1 MSNNTTNTNSG
12 LDITNLDDLRDPSG
26 IFSLIEVVG
35 KGTYGNVY
43 KGRYTRTGQLA
54 AIKVMPITEEDEEEI
69 KLEIDTLKKLSN
81 HRNIAS
87 YYGAFIKKSSPRDHL
102 WLAMEYCG
110 AGSVADLIKSTRT
123 KSLKEDWIAY
133 ISREILRGLMHLH
146 ANRVIHRDI
155 KGQNVL
161 LTDNAEVKLVDFG
174 VSAQLD
180 KTFGKRNTFIGT
192 PYWMAPEVIH
202 CEQDSSCTYDARSDI
217 WSLGI
222 TALEMAEGRP
232 PLCEMHPMRALF
244 LIMRNSPPRL
254 KQAPN
259 GSRHWT
265 PRFHDFVNK
274 CLTKDFH
281 KRPNTSEL
289 FRHDFITNLPN
300 ERQIR
305 IQLKD
310 HIDRHKRNRQT
321 EEHEK
326 IYEYEGSDE
335 EDEEETS
342 AAAKGAAA
350 AALAM
355 SAAAAAVGGGVGG
368 VGGVGVGANGQ
379 GHRLPNQ
386 HPPQYRHPP
395 DKLYPNHQMMRPGGG
410 GDHNEFVPFPGAAPP
425 PTSSVAGLNFKQH
438 TPAIS
443 VDPRF
448 AGRNPMPTAMNNNK
462 LPLATPQ
469 SGMHHNNRLSRLDE
483 GESATVNAKE
493 PGENTL
499 RQNFARLQEREHH
512 PAVGVAPQRSIVNGR
527 PQSSSSSSGH
537 HFPQHSRPLNSSR
550 VPPPVYSQSQHHQQ
564 QQQPQPQQQQQIHS
578 NQPKLGVLAAG
589 SRLAGAGGP
598 SPLPSHS
605 TTSTTTTTSTVLD
618 TSVDSQF
625 VSSSSSISEG
635 VFTSSSVNS
644 VNPPTSV
651 ISGGGGQPPH
661 HFPLQHHRAS
671 VSNPPFNPFHL
682 NVNAAVTSSPS
693 PLSLAVTSSSND
705 PTGAGNLSPFVSP
718 FRAKL
723 ANPGPPPVPLHQ
735 QVRIGSSVLN
745 GGGGG
750 GHGVAGG
757 GGVSVSGSS
766 SNDEPS
772 NPLVASSRHQHIVAP
787 KFPSARPTSQ
797 AVPHLD
803 LRKPP
808 LESALPQSIITATNA
823 VVSQSKLSNNV
834 SISSPVNRSSGAAMA
849 FAASTTT
856 STSAVTT
863 TTTSTAGGVF
873 NGNLMR
879 QSIASSHLTPGMHN
893 RSPVHQISSAD
904 ENVRSR
910 ASQSAAITTTTTTTT
925 TSSST
930 NQPELR
936 PHSNKQIP
944 STRLN
949 SSVIP
954 QKLHSHHG
962 HHHHQHQQQQQHNH
976 PQHSRHIASK
986 KPEISRLE
994 HDVLKVIGKESLLPV
1009 SIGNEVIAVTSTATT
1024 TTTTT
1029 TTTISSS
1036 VTSTKTLTSVPL
1048 TTNVSPLMN
1057 SSTHQFHVNLF
1068 QWLKQAQLNPSSAS
1082 LIYLRE
1088 QLRQNL
1094 FLQQQQQQQHRLQ
1107 PTQIPPPPPP
1117 HVSTPSSQSIIRT
1130 VLLPSST
1137 SNMIHHF
1144 PRQQQQQQQTSLVN
1158 ILNQFPEAVVDND
1171 WFGSNV
1177 DLIEVRNSST
1187 SSSSHIND
1195 STDDNASSPPP
1206 VLDLSS
1212 TSSALSSPKPPLGP
1226 RLLRRRLPKPRPDE
1240 FIVVEEE
1247 EEEGEG
1253 EKEREE
1259 DSGVGGGEDGEADE
1273 RQLNK
1278 DNEESLGL
1286 HNDYNLTKI
1295 PQAVYNYSSPKLNQS
1310 SSTNDDLHQ
1319 INTRVMRKLV
1329 VDSGGDASSLS
1340 RNASCPPIPPG
1351 THDTTESNM
1360 DGDDDVE
1367 DSQRKPEEMISLQ
1380 SELDQL
1386 AAQLTNLGAVS
1397 PSPNRQNNNNVMNGG
1412 KSEGKKST
1420 NRRQHRQNYENNAHL
1435 SKLPNDPVHRHHRHH
1450 HDSSGRDRSNSLSSS
1465 TSSSSSSSTNSSV
1478 SSENGTSNNNINSPI
1493 HMNSNNNNNNNKY
1506 STSNSST
1513 VSRSHSIGSPNDFH
1527 SSSTTCSSGS
1537 ISSTNSS
1544 CDDNRNA
1551 AKLNALNGKRQKTTE
1566 VDPRRLTVVENV
1578 HVLNNNNKLAD
1589 SNQPDDLDILTNDQ
1603 LDDMNSRGYAYDDGE
1618 AAAREDD
1625 EDMGVCGGDAEDEQ
1639 EEEEDEDEGDVIV
1652 VEEEEENG
1660 ADLEEAEQL
1669 RATLS
1674 IVRTRQRPSLS
1685 EFLRNGHSGNDT
1697 SADNDTNN
1705 VVSNESFYCI
1715 DDGTLSSSA
1724 VKWHKEGALPSDEF
1738 AKETLCSLASIIES
1752 TSGTIGRSGSNE
1764 NTPSK
1769 SATSGNDNIKLV
1781 SSSNGYHPTT
1791 TDSDMAITSSASSK
1805 LMDRN
1810 DKEGVGRIHD
1820 EPQPPPPPPHSSD
1833 IIHAGQYTGKQSSH
1847 QPFDGSSSTN
1857 ILTNQPSLIGQSN
1870 VAQRSSPQISP
1881 QSIVIT
1887 DSNKALPSSVWSVPA
1902 NSTAGSSS
1910 SNVAPRVSEPS
1921 PRANQKTKAQFD
1933 GQSSQSSGAGG
1944 GGGASS
1950 SSNSSFGLIKSVA
1963 LSNPICA
1970 NLLNFS
1976 LPSITTSNAVITTGP
1991 PRGGGGGSTTGILS
2005 TTVNINNLPTTATGL
2020 GGDTPE
2026 IQVYKKRFNSE
2037 ILCASTWGV
2046 NLLIGLE
2053 TGLSLLDR
2061 SGEGRVYSL
2070 ITRRRFARMAVLEGQ
2085 NILVT
2090 ISGRKNRVRVYY
2102 LSWLRSKIMKTEGC
2116 DKKNGWVNVGEN
2128 LQGAVHF
2135 KIVKYEKIKFL
2146 VIALRDSVE
2155 IYAWA
2160 PRPYHKFMAFKR
2172 FSELKHRPLLV
2183 DLTVEE
2189 NTRLKVIYGSSSGFH
2204 AIDLDSNTV
2213 FDLYIPSLIN
2223 SQITPHC
2230 IVVLPNTDGMQLLLC
2245 YDTEGVYV
2253 DTNGKLT
2260 KNVVIQWGE
2269 VPTCVAYISTG
2280 QLLGWGLK
2288 AIEVR
2293 SAETGHLDGV
2303 FMHKREQKFKFLC
2316 ERNDKVFFSN
2326 TRSGPP
2332 QVSMM
2337 TLSGIHW

>member
-1 MSNNTTNTNSG
+1 MSNNSG

-133 ISREILRGLMHLH
+133 ICREILRGLMHLH

-254 KQAPN
+254 KQSPN

-289 FRHDFITNLPN
+289 FRHEFITNLPN

-310 HIDRHKRNRQT
+310 HIDRHRRNRQT

-335 EDEEETS
+335 EEEEETS
-342 AAAKGAAA
+342 AAVKGAAA

-355 SAAAAAVGGGVGG
+355 SAAVSG
-368 VGGVGVGANGQ
+368 NGQ
-379 GHRLPNQ
+379 AHRLPSQ
-386 HPPQYRHPP
+386 ISHHPPQFRQPTDKPP
-395 DKLYPNHQMMRPGGG
+395 
-410 GDHNEFVPFPGAAPP
+410 HNQVLRTSGVPDQNEVASFVSQP
-425 PTSSVAGLNFKQH
+425 SVSGLNYRQH
-438 TPAIS
+438 GHMIQSGNIVNDNVPVNARFIS
-443 VDPRF
+443 
-448 AGRNPMPTAMNNNK
+448 RNPMSVVNR
-462 LPLATPQ
+462 LPAVTPQ
-469 SGMHHNNRLSRLDE
+469 SMMPHNSRLPRLDE

-512 PAVGVAPQRSIVNGR
+512 PSVGVAPQRSANGR
-527 PQSSSSSSGH
+527 PQSSSH

-550 VPPPVYSQSQHHQQ
+550 GPPAYNQSQQQ
-564 QQQPQPQQQQQIHS
+564 MHS

-589 SRLAGAGGP
+589 SRLADAGG
-598 SPLPSHS
+598 SSS
-605 TTSTTTTTSTVLD
+605 YAATNTTVSD
-618 TSVDSQF
+618 TPTDSQSVTNNEV
-625 VSSSSSISEG
+625 VS
-635 VFTSSSVNS
+635 TSSSVN
-644 VNPPTSV
+644 NPVTTPLSV
-651 ISGGGGQPPH
+651 IGAVGDSGQLSH

-671 VSNPPFNPFHL
+671 VPNPPNSFHPT
-682 NVNAAVTSSPS
+682 VVTSCSSSSSPS
-693 PLSLAVTSSSND
+693 IFSND
-705 PTGAGNLSPFVSP
+705 HLGNLLISP

-723 ANPGPPPVPLHQ
+723 ANPGPPPIPLHQ
-735 QVRIGSSVLN
+735 QVRIGNCGLN
-745 GGGGG
+745 GGL
-750 GHGVAGG
+750 HNASGVQHQTDE
-757 GGVSVSGSS
+757 VNGSS
-766 SNDEPS
+766 SIVGMG
-772 NPLVASSRHQHIVAP
+772 NPASSRLQHIVAP
-787 KFPSARPTSQ
+787 KFPSTRPTSQ

-808 LESALPQSIITATNA
+808 LESALPQSIITSTSPVANQPKSSVNT
-823 VVSQSKLSNNV
+823 

-849 FAASTTT
+849 FAVTT
-856 STSAVTT
+856 S
-863 TTTSTAGGVF
+863 
-873 NGNLMR
+873 
-879 QSIASSHLTPGMHN
+879 
-893 RSPVHQISSAD
+893 
-904 ENVRSR
+904 
-910 ASQSAAITTTTTTTT
+910 TTTTTT
-925 TSSST
+925 TSVPTST
-930 NQPELR
+930 TTMTTVTTTTSDVFNSNFARQSATSNLLSGFSNRSPAHQISLLGENVSTKNITTTVANNSTCISNNHKMHSNQPELR
-936 PHSNKQIP
+936 SRASKQLSNRQ
-944 STRLN
+944 N
-949 SSVIP
+949 SGVIP
-954 QKLHSHHG
+954 QKLHHAHHL
-962 HHHHQHQQQQQHNH
+962 HQQNNPNH
-976 PQHSRHIASK
+976 ISK
-986 KPEISRLE
+986 KSE
-994 HDVLKVIGKESLLPV
+994 
-1009 SIGNEVIAVTSTATT
+1009 
-1024 TTTTT
+1024 
-1029 TTTISSS
+1029 
-1036 VTSTKTLTSVPL
+1036 
-1048 TTNVSPLMN
+1048 
-1057 SSTHQFHVNLF
+1057 
-1068 QWLKQAQLNPSSAS
+1068 
-1082 LIYLRE
+1082 
-1088 QLRQNL
+1088 
-1094 FLQQQQQQQHRLQ
+1094 
-1107 PTQIPPPPPP
+1107 
-1117 HVSTPSSQSIIRT
+1117 
-1130 VLLPSST
+1130 
-1137 SNMIHHF
+1137 
-1144 PRQQQQQQQTSLVN
+1144 
-1158 ILNQFPEAVVDND
+1158 
-1171 WFGSNV
+1171 
-1177 DLIEVRNSST
+1177 
-1187 SSSSHIND
+1187 
-1195 STDDNASSPPP
+1195 
-1206 VLDLSS
+1206 
-1212 TSSALSSPKPPLGP
+1212 
-1226 RLLRRRLPKPRPDE
+1226 
-1240 FIVVEEE
+1240 
-1247 EEEGEG
+1247 
-1253 EKEREE
+1253 
-1259 DSGVGGGEDGEADE
+1259 
-1273 RQLNK
+1273 
-1278 DNEESLGL
+1278 
-1286 HNDYNLTKI
+1286 
-1295 PQAVYNYSSPKLNQS
+1295 
-1310 SSTNDDLHQ
+1310 
-1319 INTRVMRKLV
+1319 
-1329 VDSGGDASSLS
+1329 
-1340 RNASCPPIPPG
+1340 
-1351 THDTTESNM
+1351 
-1360 DGDDDVE
+1360 
-1367 DSQRKPEEMISLQ
+1367 
-1380 SELDQL
+1380 ELDQL

-1397 PSPNRQNNNNVMNGG
+1397 PSPHRQNNRNQLNG
-1412 KSEGKKST
+1412 KSDTKS
-1420 NRRQHRQNYENNAHL
+1420 NDKQPSSSQQQQHYQQQKSYENNV
-1435 SKLPNDPVHRHHRHH
+1435 K
-1450 HDSSGRDRSNSLSSS
+1450 SSTSNELVTSMESVCAVEKRNRSSSLSS
-1465 TSSSSSSSTNSSV
+1465 TSSSSSSSSTTNSSI
-1478 SSENGTSNNNINSPI
+1478 SSEFHGNEGSPV
-1493 HMNSNNNNNNNKY
+1493 HVENKH

-1513 VSRSHSIGSPNDFH
+1513 MSRSHSVGSNH
-1527 SSSTTCSSGS
+1527 EYHTSSTCSS
-1537 ISSTNSS
+1537 SSASTISS
-1544 CDDNRNA
+1544 CDSNQRKNHENA
-1551 AKLNALNGKRQKTTE
+1551 CRVILNGKRHSE
-1566 VDPRRLTVVENV
+1566 IDPRRLTVVENV
-1578 HVLNNNNKLAD
+1578 RVLNNNNNQMNHNTNVD
-1589 SNQPDDLDILTNDQ
+1589 SNELDDLDRIQRDPVQFIASNDDQ
-1603 LDDMNSRGYAYDDGE
+1603 IDDFNYGAYNIQNDE
-1618 AAAREDD
+1618 EDD
-1625 EDMGVCGGDAEDEQ
+1625 EDTGGGG

-1674 IVRTRQRPSLS
+1674 IVRTRQRSS
-1685 EFLRNGHSGNDT
+1685 CDESIRNVDGDVG
-1697 SADNDTNN
+1697 SAVT
-1705 VVSNESFYCI
+1705 NESSCYV
-1715 DDGTLSSSA
+1715 DDGTLSNAA
-1724 VKWHKEGALPSDEF
+1724 VRWHKEGTFDNVVHSINLMPNSPIIQPPPLPPRSKRHSFYLESHFPKPVHRTVVVSPPCHILLELGSSNQSRRYSAPGLSILKPSDEF

-1752 TSGTIGRSGSNE
+1752 TSGTIDRSGSNV
-1764 NTPSK
+1764 NPS
-1769 SATSGNDNIKLV
+1769 TGNNNVKYTV
-1781 SSSNGYHPTT
+1781 SNGYPNT
-1791 TDSDMAITSSASSK
+1791 TDLSSCTDKVKVTSSSQNVSHIGVPHTSSSK
-1805 LMDRN
+1805 LITN
-1810 DKEGVGRIHD
+1810 EKEGCTKIQETRS
-1820 EPQPPPPPPHSSD
+1820 PSPPPHSTDATSAVLGGPYNKPSYQQTD
-1833 IIHAGQYTGKQSSH
+1833 IC
-1847 QPFDGSSSTN
+1847 TN
-1857 ILTNQPSLIGQSN
+1857 IPTNQHSLGQSN
-1870 VAQRSSPQISP
+1870 LAHKTSPQISP
-1881 QSIVIT
+1881 QSVVIT
-1887 DSNKALPSSVWSVPA
+1887 DSNKALPSSVWSVQT
-1902 NSTAGSSS
+1902 NNNLGS
-1910 SNVAPRVSEPS
+1910 RVSEPS
-1921 PRANQKTKAQFD
+1921 PRGGQKSKTQLD
-1933 GQSSQSSGAGG
+1933 IQLSQSSSNP
-1944 GGGASS
+1944 SS
-1950 SSNSSFGLIKSVA
+1950 SSNSGGLIKSIA
-1963 LSNPICA
+1963 LPNSLCG
-1970 NLLNFS
+1970 NLLNFN
-1976 LPSITTSNAVITTGP
+1976 LPSISTITSTVITTGSYLLP
-1991 PRGGGGGSTTGILS
+1991 TSISGGAGCISTASNNISTTNSSL
-2005 TTVNINNLPTTATGL
+2005 NNN
-2020 GGDTPE
+2020 DTPE

-2037 ILCASTWGV
+2037 ILCASMWGV

-2070 ITRRRFARMAVLEGQ
+2070 ITRRRFSRMAVLEGQ

-2128 LQGAVHF
+2128 LQGAIHF

-2189 NTRLKVIYGSSSGFH
+2189 NTRLKVVYGSSDGFH
-2204 AIDLDSNTV
+2204 AIDLDSNIV
-2213 FDLYIPSLIN
+2213 FDLYMPSLIN
-2223 SQITPHC
+2223 SHITPHC
-2230 IVVLPNTDGMQLLLC
+2230 IVVLPNTGGMQLLLC

-2260 KNVVIQWGE
+2260 KNIVIQWGE

>member
-1 MSNNTTNTNSG
+1 MSNNSG

-254 KQAPN
+254 KQSPN

-289 FRHDFITNLPN
+289 FRHEFITNLPN

-310 HIDRHKRNRQT
+310 HIDRHRRNRQT

-335 EDEEETS
+335 EEEEETS
-342 AAAKGAAA
+342 AAVKGAAA

-355 SAAAAAVGGGVGG
+355 SAAVSG
-368 VGGVGVGANGQ
+368 NGQ
-379 GHRLPNQ
+379 SHRLPSQ
-386 HPPQYRHPP
+386 ISHHPPQFRQPTDKPHHNQALRTSGVP
-395 DKLYPNHQMMRPGGG
+395 DQ
-410 GDHNEFVPFPGAAPP
+410 NEVASFVSQP
-425 PTSSVAGLNFKQH
+425 SVSGLNYKHHGHMIQGGNIANDNV
-438 TPAIS
+438 PANARFIS
-443 VDPRF
+443 
-448 AGRNPMPTAMNNNK
+448 RNPMSVLNK
-462 LPLATPQ
+462 LPAVTPQ
-469 SGMHHNNRLSRLDE
+469 SMMPHNSRLPRLDE

-512 PAVGVAPQRSIVNGR
+512 PSVGVAPQRSVNGR
-527 PQSSSSSSGH
+527 PQSSSH

-550 VPPPVYSQSQHHQQ
+550 GPPAYNQSQQQ
-564 QQQPQPQQQQQIHS
+564 MHS

-589 SRLAGAGGP
+589 SRLADASGSSSYAATN
-598 SPLPSHS
+598 
-605 TTSTTTTTSTVLD
+605 TTASD
-618 TSVDSQF
+618 TPTDSQSVTNNEI
-625 VSSSSSISEG
+625 VS
-635 VFTSSSVNS
+635 TSSSVNNS
-644 VNPPTSV
+644 VTTPLSV
-651 ISGGGGQPPH
+651 IGAVGDSGQLSH

-671 VSNPPFNPFHL
+671 V
-682 NVNAAVTSSPS
+682 
-693 PLSLAVTSSSND
+693 
-705 PTGAGNLSPFVSP
+705 
-718 FRAKL
+718 
-723 ANPGPPPVPLHQ
+723 
-735 QVRIGSSVLN
+735 QVRISNSGLN
-745 GGGGG
+745 GGL
-750 GHGVAGG
+750 HNASGVQHQTDE
-757 GGVSVSGSS
+757 VNGSS
-766 SNDEPS
+766 SIVGMG
-772 NPLVASSRHQHIVAP
+772 NPASSRLQHIVAP
-787 KFPSARPTSQ
+787 KFPSTRPMSQ
-797 AVPHLD
+797 AIPHLD

-808 LESALPQSIITATNA
+808 LESALPQSIITSTGP
-823 VVSQSKLSNNV
+823 VVNQSKSSVNA

-849 FAASTTT
+849 FAVTT
-856 STSAVTT
+856 S
-863 TTTSTAGGVF
+863 
-873 NGNLMR
+873 
-879 QSIASSHLTPGMHN
+879 
-893 RSPVHQISSAD
+893 
-904 ENVRSR
+904 
-910 ASQSAAITTTTTTTT
+910 TTTTTTTT
-925 TSSST
+925 TSVPTST
-930 NQPELR
+930 TTVTTVTTTTSEVFNSNFTRQSATSNLLSGFNNRSPAHQISLVGENVSTKNITTTVANNSTCINNSYKVHSNQPELR
-936 PHSNKQIP
+936 TRASKQLSNRQ
-944 STRLN
+944 N
-949 SSVIP
+949 SGVVP
-954 QKLHSHHG
+954 QKLHHPHHL
-962 HHHHQHQQQQQHNH
+962 HQQNNPNH
-976 PQHSRHIASK
+976 IIK
-986 KPEISRLE
+986 KSE
-994 HDVLKVIGKESLLPV
+994 
-1009 SIGNEVIAVTSTATT
+1009 
-1024 TTTTT
+1024 
-1029 TTTISSS
+1029 
-1036 VTSTKTLTSVPL
+1036 
-1048 TTNVSPLMN
+1048 
-1057 SSTHQFHVNLF
+1057 
-1068 QWLKQAQLNPSSAS
+1068 
-1082 LIYLRE
+1082 
-1088 QLRQNL
+1088 
-1094 FLQQQQQQQHRLQ
+1094 
-1107 PTQIPPPPPP
+1107 
-1117 HVSTPSSQSIIRT
+1117 
-1130 VLLPSST
+1130 
-1137 SNMIHHF
+1137 
-1144 PRQQQQQQQTSLVN
+1144 
-1158 ILNQFPEAVVDND
+1158 
-1171 WFGSNV
+1171 
-1177 DLIEVRNSST
+1177 
-1187 SSSSHIND
+1187 
-1195 STDDNASSPPP
+1195 
-1206 VLDLSS
+1206 
-1212 TSSALSSPKPPLGP
+1212 
-1226 RLLRRRLPKPRPDE
+1226 
-1240 FIVVEEE
+1240 
-1247 EEEGEG
+1247 
-1253 EKEREE
+1253 
-1259 DSGVGGGEDGEADE
+1259 
-1273 RQLNK
+1273 
-1278 DNEESLGL
+1278 
-1286 HNDYNLTKI
+1286 
-1295 PQAVYNYSSPKLNQS
+1295 
-1310 SSTNDDLHQ
+1310 
-1319 INTRVMRKLV
+1319 
-1329 VDSGGDASSLS
+1329 
-1340 RNASCPPIPPG
+1340 
-1351 THDTTESNM
+1351 
-1360 DGDDDVE
+1360 
-1367 DSQRKPEEMISLQ
+1367 
-1380 SELDQL
+1380 ELDQL

-1397 PSPNRQNNNNVMNGG
+1397 PSPHRQNNRGHLNG
-1412 KSEGKKST
+1412 KSDIKS
-1420 NRRQHRQNYENNAHL
+1420 NDKQSSSSRQQHYQQKSYENNNVKSSASNEL
-1435 SKLPNDPVHRHHRHH
+1435 VTSIEPVYAVEKLNR
-1450 HDSSGRDRSNSLSSS
+1450 SSSLSS
-1465 TSSSSSSSTNSSV
+1465 TSSSSSSSSSTTNSSSV
-1478 SSENGTSNNNINSPI
+1478 SSEFHGNEGSPVYVE
-1493 HMNSNNNNNNNKY
+1493 NKH
-1506 STSNSST
+1506 STSYSST
-1513 VSRSHSIGSPNDFH
+1513 MSRSHSVGSNH
-1527 SSSTTCSSGS
+1527 EYHTSSTCSS
-1537 ISSTNSS
+1537 SSASTISS
-1544 CDDNRNA
+1544 CDSNQRKNHENA
-1551 AKLNALNGKRQKTTE
+1551 CRVILNGKRHSE
-1566 VDPRRLTVVENV
+1566 IDPRRLTVVENV
-1578 HVLNNNNKLAD
+1578 RVLNNNDNKMDRNANID
-1589 SNQPDDLDILTNDQ
+1589 SNELDDLGRIQKDPVQFIASNDNQ
-1603 LDDMNSRGYAYDDGE
+1603 LDDFNCRAYNIQNDD
-1618 AAAREDD
+1618 EDD
-1625 EDMGVCGGDAEDEQ
+1625 EDIEDGG

-1674 IVRTRQRPSLS
+1674 IVRTRQRTSFDES
-1685 EFLRNGHSGNDT
+1685 IRNVDGDVG
-1697 SADNDTNN
+1697 SA
-1705 VVSNESFYCI
+1705 VINESSCYV
-1715 DDGTLSSSA
+1715 DDGTLSSEA
-1724 VKWHKEGALPSDEF
+1724 VRWHKEGTLPSDEF

-1752 TSGTIGRSGSNE
+1752 TSGTISRSGSN
-1764 NTPSK
+1764 
-1769 SATSGNDNIKLV
+1769 V
-1781 SSSNGYHPTT
+1781 SPPTGSNNVKFTVSNGYPNTT
-1791 TDSDMAITSSASSK
+1791 ELSSCSDKVKVTSSSQNVSHIGVPHSSSSK
-1805 LMDRN
+1805 LITN
-1810 DKEGVGRIHD
+1810 EKEGCTKTQETRS
-1820 EPQPPPPPPHSSD
+1820 PSPPHFPDATSAALGGLHNKPSYQQTD
-1833 IIHAGQYTGKQSSH
+1833 IC
-1847 QPFDGSSSTN
+1847 TN
-1857 ILTNQPSLIGQSN
+1857 IPTNQHSLGQSN
-1870 VAQRSSPQISP
+1870 LAQKTSPQISP
-1881 QSIVIT
+1881 QSVVII
-1887 DSNKALPSSVWSVPA
+1887 DSNKALPSSVWSVQT
-1902 NSTAGSSS
+1902 NNNLGS
-1910 SNVAPRVSEPS
+1910 RVSEPS
-1921 PRANQKTKAQFD
+1921 PRGGQKSKTQLD
-1933 GQSSQSSGAGG
+1933 IQHSQSGFNP
-1944 GGGASS
+1944 SS
-1950 SSNSSFGLIKSVA
+1950 SSNSSGLIKSIA
-1963 LSNPICA
+1963 LPNSLCG
-1970 NLLNFS
+1970 NLLNFNI
-1976 LPSITTSNAVITTGP
+1976 PSINTTTSTVITTG
-1991 PRGGGGGSTTGILS
+1991 SYL
-2005 TTVNINNLPTTATGL
+2005 LPTSFNSGAGCISTASNNISTANSSL
-2020 GGDTPE
+2020 NNSDTPE

-2037 ILCASTWGV
+2037 ILCASMWGV

-2070 ITRRRFARMAVLEGQ
+2070 ITRRRFSRMAVLEGQ

-2128 LQGAVHF
+2128 LQGAIHF

-2189 NTRLKVIYGSSSGFH
+2189 NTRLKVVYGSSNGFH
-2204 AIDLDSNTV
+2204 AIDLDSNIV
-2213 FDLYIPSLIN
+2213 FDLYMPSLIN
-2223 SQITPHC
+2223 SHITPHC
-2230 IVVLPNTDGMQLLLC
+2230 IVVLPNTGGMQLLLC

-2260 KNVVIQWGE
+2260 KNIVIQWGE

>member
-1 MSNNTTNTNSG
+1 MSNNSG

-133 ISREILRGLMHLH
+133 ICREILRGLMHLH

-254 KQAPN
+254 KQSPN

-289 FRHDFITNLPN
+289 FRHEFITNLPN

-310 HIDRHKRNRQT
+310 HIDRHRRNRQT

-335 EDEEETS
+335 EEEEETS
-342 AAAKGAAA
+342 AAVKGAAA

-355 SAAAAAVGGGVGG
+355 SAAVSG
-368 VGGVGVGANGQ
+368 NGQ
-379 GHRLPNQ
+379 AHRLPSQ
-386 HPPQYRHPP
+386 ISHHPPQFRQPTDKPP
-395 DKLYPNHQMMRPGGG
+395 
-410 GDHNEFVPFPGAAPP
+410 HNQVLRTSGVPDQNEVASFVSQP
-425 PTSSVAGLNFKQH
+425 SVSGLNYRQH
-438 TPAIS
+438 GHMIQSGNIVNDNVP
-443 VDPRF
+443 VNPRF
-448 AGRNPMPTAMNNNK
+448 ISRNPMSVVNR
-462 LPLATPQ
+462 LPAVTPQ
-469 SGMHHNNRLSRLDE
+469 SMMPHNSRLPRLDE

-512 PAVGVAPQRSIVNGR
+512 PSVGVAPQRSANGR
-527 PQSSSSSSGH
+527 PQSSSH

-550 VPPPVYSQSQHHQQ
+550 GPPAYNQSQQQ
-564 QQQPQPQQQQQIHS
+564 MHS

-589 SRLAGAGGP
+589 SRLADAGG
-598 SPLPSHS
+598 SSS
-605 TTSTTTTTSTVLD
+605 YAATNTTVSD
-618 TSVDSQF
+618 TPTDSQSVTNNEV
-625 VSSSSSISEG
+625 VS
-635 VFTSSSVNS
+635 TSSSVN
-644 VNPPTSV
+644 NPVTTPLSV
-651 ISGGGGQPPH
+651 IGAVGDSGQLSH

-671 VSNPPFNPFHL
+671 VPNPPNSFHPT
-682 NVNAAVTSSPS
+682 VVTSCSSSSSPS
-693 PLSLAVTSSSND
+693 IFSND
-705 PTGAGNLSPFVSP
+705 HLGNLLISP

-723 ANPGPPPVPLHQ
+723 ANPGPPPIPLHQ
-735 QVRIGSSVLN
+735 QVRINNCGLN
-745 GGGGG
+745 GGL
-750 GHGVAGG
+750 HNASGVQHQTDE
-757 GGVSVSGSS
+757 VNGSS
-766 SNDEPS
+766 SIVGMG
-772 NPLVASSRHQHIVAP
+772 NPASSRLQHIVAP
-787 KFPSARPTSQ
+787 KFPSTRPTSQ

-808 LESALPQSIITATNA
+808 LESALPQSIITSTSPVANQPKSSVNA
-823 VVSQSKLSNNV
+823 

-849 FAASTTT
+849 FAVTT
-856 STSAVTT
+856 S
-863 TTTSTAGGVF
+863 
-873 NGNLMR
+873 
-879 QSIASSHLTPGMHN
+879 
-893 RSPVHQISSAD
+893 
-904 ENVRSR
+904 
-910 ASQSAAITTTTTTTT
+910 TTTTTTTT
-925 TSSST
+925 TSVPTSTTTMTTVTTTTSDVFNSNFARQSATSNLLSGFSNRSSAHQISLLGENVST
-930 NQPELR
+930 KNITTTVTNNSTCISNNHKMHSNQPGLR
-936 PHSNKQIP
+936 SRASKQLSNRQ
-944 STRLN
+944 N
-949 SSVIP
+949 SGVIP
-954 QKLHSHHG
+954 QKLHHAHHL
-962 HHHHQHQQQQQHNH
+962 HQQNNPNH
-976 PQHSRHIASK
+976 ISK
-986 KPEISRLE
+986 KSEYGKRNNL
-994 HDVLKVIGKESLLPV
+994 LKSIGKASLLPV
-1009 SIGNEVIAVTSTATT
+1009 LSSSGVSNSIVNNIVTKVGTILPTLQTNSEP
-1024 TTTTT
+1024 
-1029 TTTISSS
+1029 TISSS
-1036 VTSTKTLTSVPL
+1036 SHIVSSSSAYLLTS
-1048 TTNVSPLMN
+1048 SPSTVV
-1057 SSTHQFHVNLF
+1057 SSTDISSEHVSTQQFHINLF
-1068 QWLKQAQLNPSSAS
+1068 QWLKQTQLNPSSAS
-1082 LIYLRE
+1082 LVYLRE
-1088 QLRQNL
+1088 QLRHNL
-1094 FLQQQQQQQHRLQ
+1094 FSQRSQDHQLQQSQQHHGTESTIPL
-1107 PTQIPPPPPP
+1107 PT
-1117 HVSTPSSQSIIRT
+1117 TLNLMT
-1130 VLLPSST
+1130 KTTLTTT
-1137 SNMIHHF
+1137 SNIVHHF
-1144 PRQQQQQQQTSLVN
+1144 PRQQQTNV
-1158 ILNQFPEAVVDND
+1158 LNVFSHSDETVRTTQPLVDND

-1177 DLIEVRNSST
+1177 DLIEVKN
-1187 SSSSHIND
+1187 ND
-1195 STDDNASSPPP
+1195 NNNDNLTAA
-1206 VLDLSS
+1206 DLSFIQTITSESLS
-1212 TSSALSSPKPPLGP
+1212 TSPKPPLGP

-1240 FIVVEEE
+1240 FIVVEE
-1247 EEEGEG
+1247 
-1253 EKEREE
+1253 
-1259 DSGVGGGEDGEADE
+1259 
-1273 RQLNK
+1273 
-1278 DNEESLGL
+1278 
-1286 HNDYNLTKI
+1286 
-1295 PQAVYNYSSPKLNQS
+1295 
-1310 SSTNDDLHQ
+1310 
-1319 INTRVMRKLV
+1319 
-1329 VDSGGDASSLS
+1329 
-1340 RNASCPPIPPG
+1340 
-1351 THDTTESNM
+1351 
-1360 DGDDDVE
+1360 GDDDEELIESDQNPTSTYHFNLDEISRIYDSSISVNWE
-1367 DSQRKPEEMISLQ
+1367 KIDFVKNEPSQPITECNNCLNVTEEDNDSQTKPEEMISLQ

-1397 PSPNRQNNNNVMNGG
+1397 PSPHRQNNRNQLNG
-1412 KSEGKKST
+1412 KSDTKS
-1420 NRRQHRQNYENNAHL
+1420 NDKQPSSSQQQQHYQQQKSYENNNVKSSTSNELVTSMESVCAVE
-1435 SKLPNDPVHRHHRHH
+1435 KLNR
-1450 HDSSGRDRSNSLSSS
+1450 SSSLSS
-1465 TSSSSSSSTNSSV
+1465 TSSSSSSSSTTNSSSI
-1478 SSENGTSNNNINSPI
+1478 SSEFHGNEGSPV
-1493 HMNSNNNNNNNKY
+1493 HVENKH

-1513 VSRSHSIGSPNDFH
+1513 MSRSHSVGSNH
-1527 SSSTTCSSGS
+1527 EYHTSSTCSS
-1537 ISSTNSS
+1537 SSASTISS
-1544 CDDNRNA
+1544 CDSNQRKNHENA
-1551 AKLNALNGKRQKTTE
+1551 CRVILNGKRHSE
-1566 VDPRRLTVVENV
+1566 IDPRRLTVVENV
-1578 HVLNNNNKLAD
+1578 RVLNNNNNQMNHNTNVD
-1589 SNQPDDLDILTNDQ
+1589 SNELDDLDRIQRDPVQFIASNDDQ
-1603 LDDMNSRGYAYDDGE
+1603 IDDFNYGAYNIQNDE
-1618 AAAREDD
+1618 EDD
-1625 EDMGVCGGDAEDEQ
+1625 EDTGGGG

-1674 IVRTRQRPSLS
+1674 IVRTRQRSS
-1685 EFLRNGHSGNDT
+1685 CDESIRNVDGDVG
-1697 SADNDTNN
+1697 SAVT
-1705 VVSNESFYCI
+1705 NESSCYV
-1715 DDGTLSSSA
+1715 DDGTLSNAA
-1724 VKWHKEGALPSDEF
+1724 VRWHKEGTFDNVVHSINLMPNSPIIQPPPLPPRSKRHSFYLESHFPKPVHRTVVVSPPCHILLELGSSNQSRRYSAPGLSILKPSDEF

-1752 TSGTIGRSGSNE
+1752 TSGTIDRSGSNV
-1764 NTPSK
+1764 NPS
-1769 SATSGNDNIKLV
+1769 TGNNNVKYTV
-1781 SSSNGYHPTT
+1781 SNGYPNT
-1791 TDSDMAITSSASSK
+1791 TDLSSCTDKVKVTSSSQNVSHIGVPHTSSSK
-1805 LMDRN
+1805 LITN
-1810 DKEGVGRIHD
+1810 EKEGCTKIQETRS
-1820 EPQPPPPPPHSSD
+1820 PSPPPHSTDATSAVLGGPYNKPSYQPTD
-1833 IIHAGQYTGKQSSH
+1833 IC
-1847 QPFDGSSSTN
+1847 TN
-1857 ILTNQPSLIGQSN
+1857 IPTNQHSLGQSN
-1870 VAQRSSPQISP
+1870 LAQKTSPQISP
-1881 QSIVIT
+1881 QSVVIT
-1887 DSNKALPSSVWSVPA
+1887 DSNQALPSSVWSVQT
-1902 NSTAGSSS
+1902 NNNLGS
-1910 SNVAPRVSEPS
+1910 RVSEPS
-1921 PRANQKTKAQFD
+1921 PRGGQKSKTQLD
-1933 GQSSQSSGAGG
+1933 IQLSQSSSNP
-1944 GGGASS
+1944 SS
-1950 SSNSSFGLIKSVA
+1950 SSNSGGLIKSIA
-1963 LSNPICA
+1963 LPNSLCG
-1970 NLLNFS
+1970 NLLNFN
-1976 LPSITTSNAVITTGP
+1976 LPSISTITSTVITTGSYLLP
-1991 PRGGGGGSTTGILS
+1991 TSISGGAGCISTASNNISTTNSSL
-2005 TTVNINNLPTTATGL
+2005 NNN
-2020 GGDTPE
+2020 DTPE

-2037 ILCASTWGV
+2037 ILCASMWGV

-2070 ITRRRFARMAVLEGQ
+2070 ITRRRFSRMAVLEGQ

-2189 NTRLKVIYGSSSGFH
+2189 NTRLKVVYGSSDGFH
-2204 AIDLDSNTV
+2204 AIDLDSNIV
-2213 FDLYIPSLIN
+2213 FDLYMPSLIN
-2223 SQITPHC
+2223 SHITPHC
-2230 IVVLPNTDGMQLLLC
+2230 IVVLPNTGGMQLLLC

-2260 KNVVIQWGE
+2260 KNIVIQWGE

-2316 ERNDKVFFSN
+2316 ERNDKDDDRFVTHKYLACFAPFS
-2326 TRSGPP
+2326 
-2332 QVSMM
+2332 VS
-2337 TLSGIHW
+2337 